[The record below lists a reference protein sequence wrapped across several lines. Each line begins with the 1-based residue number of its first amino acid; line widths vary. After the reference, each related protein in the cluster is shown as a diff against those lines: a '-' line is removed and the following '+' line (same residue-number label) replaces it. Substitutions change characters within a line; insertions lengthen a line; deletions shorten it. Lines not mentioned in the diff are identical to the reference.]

1 MKIRLYDFRHYYATM
16 VYQRTKDILFV
27 KEQMGHKRIEN
38 TLIYTH
44 LIRFSDEDYV
54 SAAARTVDEAGKL
67 VEAGF
72 EYITE
77 IEDAKIFRKR
87 K

>member
-1 MKIRLYDFRHYYATM
+1 MPVCRPSRSRA
-16 VYQRTKDILFV
+16 
-27 KEQMGHKRIEN
+27 KRIEN

-44 LIRFSDEDYV
+44 LVRFSDEEYV
-54 SAAARTVDEAGKL
+54 SAVAKTVDEARQL

-72 EYITE
+72 EYVTAIDG
-77 IEDAKIFRKR
+77 IRLFRKR